1 LPALAG
7 RLGRRSTDTGKLGS
21 GREFDPPDCNFPDCW
36 MSVFRLLQIAEP
48 GRRGHNVAP
57 FFIPYMWKVLP
68 VTQKPDQCLGE
79 WIDREAIAEAMIP
92 LIGQLYRNNNVVTS
106 IHGRGLINRSVIAIM
121 KAHRFARHRMADD
134 AELSVHETFP
144 ILKAMS
150 ELKLGAASVDL
161 GKMVAK
167 FKAEGNGRSIEDFVK
182 AELAEVVGK
191 QNGDAREG
199 TDVVLYG
206 FGRIGRLL
214 ARILIEKTG
223 GGDGL
228 RLRAIVVRK
237 GAEND
242 LVKRASLLRRDSV
255 HGPFDGT
262 ITIDEENNTLTANGN
277 LIQVIYS
284 NDPASIDYTQYGIKN
299 ALLVDNTGKWRDAE
313 GLGQHLKCPGIDRV
327 VLTAPG
333 KGALKNIVHGIN
345 HSDIGADD
353 KIISAAS
360 CTTNAI
366 VPVLKAV
373 NDQYGIVNGH
383 VETVHSYTNDQNL
396 IDNFHKGSRRG
407 RSAPLNMVITETG
420 AATAA
425 AKALPVLKGKLT
437 GNAIRVPTPN
447 VSMAILNLNLEKAT
461 TREEINEYLRQM
473 AMHSDLQKQ
482 IDFVSSQEVVS
493 TDFVGSRH
501 AGVVDAEATIC
512 NDNRVVLYVW
522 YDNEFGYSCQVVRV
536 MEDMAGVNPP
546 AFPR

>member
-1 LPALAG
+1 
-7 RLGRRSTDTGKLGS
+7 
-21 GREFDPPDCNFPDCW
+21 
-36 MSVFRLLQIAEP
+36 
-48 GRRGHNVAP
+48 
-57 FFIPYMWKVLP
+57 MWKVLP

-79 WIDREAIAEAMIP
+79 WIDREALAEAMIP

-106 IHGRGLINRSVIAIM
+106 IYGRGLINRSVIDIL
-121 KAHRFARHRMADD
+121 KAHRFARHRLADE
-134 AELSVHETFP
+134 AELSVHDTFP
-144 ILKAMS
+144 MLKAMS

-161 GKMVAK
+161 GKLVAK
-167 FKAEGNGRSIEDFVK
+167 FKAEGAGRGVEQFVK
-182 AELAEVVGK
+182 DELADVVGK
-191 QNGDAREG
+191 QNGSAREG

-237 GAEND
+237 GASND

-255 HGPFDGT
+255 HGKFNGT

-277 LIQVIYS
+277 LIQVIYAK
-284 NDPASIDYTQYGIKN
+284 DPKEVDYTQYGIKN
-299 ALLVDNTGKWRDAE
+299 ALLVDNTGVWRDAE
-313 GLGQHLKCPGIDRV
+313 GLGQHLACPGVDRV

-345 HSDIGADD
+345 HSEITAED

-396 IDNFHKGSRRG
+396 IDNYHKGERRG
-407 RSAPLNMVITETG
+407 RSAALNMVMTSTG
-420 AATAA
+420 AAKAV
-425 AKALPVLKGKLT
+425 AKALPELKGKLT

-447 VSMAILNLNLEKAT
+447 VSLAIINLSLEQATDRESLNA
-461 TREEINEYLRQM
+461 YLQQM
-473 AMHSDLQKQ
+473 ALSSALHRQ
-482 IDFVSSQEVVS
+482 IDFSASTELVSS
-493 TDFVGSRH
+493 DMVGSRF
-501 AGVVDAEATIC
+501 AGIVDSQATIAEGDHC
-512 NDNRVVLYVW
+512 VLYVW

-536 MEDMAGVNPP
+536 MEQMAGVVRQDLP
-546 AFPR
+546 A